1 MAGKR
6 EAKRED
12 LRERL
17 IGAATSRMRDN
28 GLAGLRAR
36 DITSDA
42 GCALGGLY
50 SAFED
55 LDALILAVNSLTLR
69 QLDEIMTSEVERQTS
84 DGGKLQ
90 ALGAIYLKF
99 ARDNPNLWR
108 ALFQFHYPEGKAL
121 PDWYAQDQAKLLL
134 QIVKP
139 LRGLQPDMN
148 EAALIVRARTL
159 FAAVH
164 GIVSIS
170 LEERFVGLP
179 TATLDY
185 ELERFINLL
194 LSGLKELK
202 AEGKN

>member
-28 GLAGLRAR
+28 GLAALRAR
-36 DITSDA
+36 DITGDA

-55 LDALILAVNSLTLR
+55 LDALILAVNSLTLH
-69 QLDEIMTSEVERQTS
+69 QLDEIMTSEVEKQTS

-108 ALFQFHYPEGKAL
+108 ALFSFTIRS
-121 PDWYAQDQAKLLL
+121 AKSY
-134 QIVKP
+134 
-139 LRGLQPDMN
+139 RNGM
-148 EAALIVRARTL
+148 RRTRPSSCCKL
-159 FAAVH
+159 
-164 GIVSIS
+164 
-170 LEERFVGLP
+170 
-179 TATLDY
+179 
-185 ELERFINLL
+185 
-194 LSGLKELK
+194 
-202 AEGKN
+202 

>member
-17 IGAATSRMRDN
+17 IGAATSRMREN

-69 QLDEIMTSEVERQTS
+69 QLDEIMTSEVEKQTS

-108 ALFQFHYPEGKAL
+108 ALFQFHYPEGKEL

-139 LRGLQPDMN
+139 LRGLQPEMN

-194 LSGLKELK
+194 LGGLKELK
-202 AEGKN
+202 AEGRN

>member
-1 MAGKR
+1 
-6 EAKRED
+6 
-12 LRERL
+12 
-17 IGAATSRMRDN
+17 
-28 GLAGLRAR
+28 
-36 DITSDA
+36 
-42 GCALGGLY
+42 
-50 SAFED
+50 
-55 LDALILAVNSLTLR
+55 
-69 QLDEIMTSEVERQTS
+69 MTSEVERQTS

-108 ALFQFHYPEGKAL
+108 ALFQFHYPDGKDL

-139 LRGLQPDMN
+139 LRGLQPEMN

-202 AEGKN
+202 AEGRN

>member
-28 GLAGLRAR
+28 GLAALRAR

-90 ALGAIYLKF
+90 TLGATYLKF

-108 ALFQFHYPEGKAL
+108 ALFQFHYPDGKEL
-121 PDWYAQDQAKLLL
+121 PEWYAQDQAKLLL

-139 LRGLQPDMN
+139 LRGLQPEMN

-202 AEGKN
+202 AEGRN